1 MAKFGP
7 TRSDLRFR
15 LVLSAAGLA
24 LLAGALAYRGLP
36 VSAGGWEAVLI
47 AGAFFGGTFAWTL
60 RRLARKEY
68 AESD

>member
-1 MAKFGP
+1 
-7 TRSDLRFR
+7 
-15 LVLSAAGLA
+15 
-24 LLAGALAYRGLP
+24 